1 MKRSK
6 KIRVFF
12 ASVSLILTLT
22 ASTFTPASSA
32 GLPDEQ
38 WFPASSTGS
47 NQVGFNFSES
57 SSLQNMTTNLSPTYP
72 FLNSSDGKSKYPN
85 TCTSVLDKSC
95 AEATSFIYHVV
106 LPPCDTSRV
115 IDCIESIWS
124 ESQGKK
130 TMGIYSKS
138 IPAEPTTP
146 YTALGAENLITG
158 STPSIWQ
165 IPGITHLGGSDL
177 YSVNTLIA
185 AGSENAN
192 KPVVF
197 GTGGELSIGIF
208 PINLVSGN
216 YPSRVAG
223 IPWSTN
229 TDETRICSAFGDNI
243 CASKQGFSNDV
254 TIGISIRLTQ
264 PPIGWLHGRVKAPD
278 ALIEKI
284 IGGVKISISGQPV
297 QVPTVAGNF
306 SLSEY
311 PQTVQDSHKNDNGK
325 IIMMSKGGQIF
336 SEGNNNILYQPSL
349 GGTTSALRLLLPMV
363 KDKSVAEPKTWK
375 ISTLAYFEDYKV
387 STCVKASGKLAGIVS
402 TNSTTYAVGPPTF
415 DRETESLNYEL
426 ASAHSTS
433 KGQDFLGTYNLLL
446 NASVARCIY
455 GFSSTPTSATVTI
468 INNGVEQVVS
478 TTLLKENNG
487 WLSLAAYGFTFSS
500 PTIRVKLIQEKP
512 KEIEQAQ
519 PQTKIEVAAPA
530 RVKKQFKTI
539 TCLKG
544 KKTQKLSGTNPK
556 CPVGYKKA

>member
-1 MKRSK
+1 
-6 KIRVFF
+6 
-12 ASVSLILTLT
+12 
-22 ASTFTPASSA
+22 
-32 GLPDEQ
+32 
-38 WFPASSTGS
+38 
-47 NQVGFNFSES
+47 
-57 SSLQNMTTNLSPTYP
+57 
-72 FLNSSDGKSKYPN
+72 
-85 TCTSVLDKSC
+85 
-95 AEATSFIYHVV
+95 
-106 LPPCDTSRV
+106 
-115 IDCIESIWS
+115 
-124 ESQGKK
+124 
-130 TMGIYSKS
+130 MGIYSKS

-185 AGSENAN
+185 QGSENAN

-208 PINLVSGN
+208 PINLVSGS

-297 QVPTVAGNF
+297 QVPSVAGNF
-306 SLSEY
+306 LLPEY
-311 PQTVQDSHKNDNGK
+311 PQAVQDSHKSDNGK
-325 IIMMSKGGQIF
+325 IIMMSKGGSLM
-336 SEGNNNILYQPSL
+336 SEGNNNVVYQPSL

-363 KDKSVAEPKTWK
+363 KDKSVAEPKIWK

-446 NASVARCIY
+446 DASVARCIY
-455 GFSSTPTSATVTI
+455 GFSNAPTSATITI
-468 INNGVEQVVS
+468 INDGKEQIVS

-500 PTIRVKLIQEKP
+500 PTIRVKLTQEKP
-512 KEIEQAQ
+512 KEVE
-519 PQTKIEVAAPA
+519 PTKTQVKSEITAPTV
-530 RVKKQFKTI
+530 VKKQVKTI
-539 TCLKG
+539 TCTKG
-544 KKTQKLSGTNPK
+544 KTVKKFSGASPK
-556 CPVGYKKA
+556 CPTGYKKS